1 MAYYENEYL
10 DDSLNLNNKHT
21 ILMNET
27 NNVDRGLSK
36 MWSYVER
43 SDGSLKRS
51 KVNVYTSGS
60 MGSKIRNAET
70 GEYYNDIV
78 GSLDEDLYFKVA
90 IATGELKAKNGS
102 NTLFYTSPEHYMSH
116 LHSNLTLE
124 TINKWQEKRH
134 DRLVTINKSKS

>member
-1 MAYYENEYL
+1 MAYCENEYL
-10 DDSLNLNNKHT
+10 DDSLNLNNKHN

-27 NNVDRGLSK
+27 NNVDRGLAK

-43 SDGSLKRS
+43 SDGSLKRT

-60 MGSKIRNAET
+60 MGSNIRNAET

-102 NTLFYTSPEHYMSH
+102 NTLFYTSP
-116 LHSNLTLE
+116 
-124 TINKWQEKRH
+124 
-134 DRLVTINKSKS
+134 